1 MSRRLPLDYQRCRD
15 GEACPF
21 ADICKRRL
29 TIAYDIGGED
39 RYLSG
44 NFFAATTR
52 NADGDV
58 VCVDRIIA
66 ED

>member
-1 MSRRLPLDYQRCRD
+1 VSRRLPVDYKRCKD

-29 TIAYDIGGED
+29 TISYDIMGEGH
-39 RYLSG
+39 YLWDD
-44 NFFAATTR
+44 FFARTTK

-58 VCVDRIIA
+58 VCEHRIIA

>member
-1 MSRRLPLDYQRCRD
+1 MSHRLPIDYARCRD

-29 TIAYDIGGED
+29 TIAYHISNEGH
-39 RYLSG
+39 YLW
-44 NFFAATTR
+44 NDFFSLTTK
-52 NADGDV
+52 NVDGDV
-58 VCVDRIIA
+58 VCASRIIA

>member
-1 MSRRLPLDYQRCRD
+1 MSHRLPLDYSRCGD

-29 TIAYDIGGED
+29 TINYDI
-39 RYLSG
+39 SG
-44 NFFAATTR
+44 LGHYPYRDYFAETKR

-58 VCVDRIIA
+58 VCEHRIIA